1 MKKLNEI
8 DWEKMNNLIP
18 VVTQEAKTNEVLM
31 LAFMDKEALSLTLE
45 TNIAHY
51 FSRSKQRIWKK
62 GESSG
67 HIQEV
72 VDILLDCDNDTILLK
87 VNQTGVACHTGRK
100 SCFFTSI
107 KTNEEI
113 INVEVNTDS
122 TYGVIDNLYHTI
134 LEKKNDDPK
143 KSYTAKLLQGDENS
157 MLKKIVEESGEFTF
171 AIKDNDT
178 EEIIY
183 EAADIVYHMLV
194 ALASKNV
201 SPDRVKQ
208 ELARRFGMS
217 GIEEKNSR
225 TETKK

>member
-1 MKKLNEI
+1 MSQINTI
-8 DWEKMNNLIP
+8 DWDKMDGLIP
-18 VVTQEAKTNEVLM
+18 VVTQEASTNEVLM
-31 LAFMDKEALSLTLE
+31 LAYMDKEALSLTLE
-45 TNIAHY
+45 SNIAHY

-67 HIQEV
+67 HTQEI
-72 VDILLDCDNDTILLK
+72 VDIMLDCDNDTILLK

-100 SCFFTSI
+100 SCFFTSM
-107 KTNEEI
+107 KTNEI
-113 INVEVNTDS
+113 ISDVQVDT
-122 TYGVIDNLYHTI
+122 TQAYGVIDTLYHTI
-134 LEKKNDDPK
+134 LEKKNDDPE
-143 KSYTAKLLQGDENS
+143 KSYTSKLLNGKENS
-157 MLKKIVEESGEFTF
+157 MLKKIVEEAGEFTF

-183 EAADIVYHMLV
+183 EAADVTYHMLV

-225 TETKK
+225 TEK

>member
-1 MKKLNEI
+1 MNQIDKI
-8 DWEKMNNLIP
+8 DWEKMNGLIP
-18 VVTQEAKTNEVLM
+18 VVTQEASTNEVLM
-31 LAFMDKEALSLTLE
+31 LAYMDKEALELTLK

-67 HIQEV
+67 HTQEI
-72 VDILLDCDNDTILLK
+72 VDIMLDCDDDTILLK

-107 KTNEEI
+107 KTNEI
-113 INVEVNTDS
+113 ISDVQVNTS
-122 TYGVIDNLYHTI
+122 EAYGVVDTLYHTI
-134 LEKKNDDPK
+134 CEKKNDDPK
-143 KSYTAKLLQGDENS
+143 KSYTSKLLNGKENS
-157 MLKKIVEESGEFTF
+157 MLKKIVEEAGEFTF

-183 EAADIVYHMLV
+183 EAADLTYHTLV
-194 ALASKNV
+194 ALASRNV

-225 TETKK
+225 TEK

>member
-1 MKKLNEI
+1 MSQINTI
-8 DWEKMNNLIP
+8 DWDKMDGLIP
-18 VVTQEAKTNEVLM
+18 VVTQEASTNEVLM
-31 LAFMDKEALSLTLE
+31 LAYMDKEALSLTLE
-45 TNIAHY
+45 SNIAHY

-67 HIQEV
+67 HTQEV
-72 VDILLDCDNDTILLK
+72 VDIMLDCDNDTILLK

-100 SCFFTSI
+100 SCFFTSM
-107 KTNEEI
+107 KTNEI
-113 INVEVNTDS
+113 ISDVQVDTVQA
-122 TYGVIDNLYHTI
+122 YGVIDTLYHTI
-134 LEKKNDDPK
+134 LEKKNDDPE
-143 KSYTAKLLQGDENS
+143 KSYTSKLLNGKENS
-157 MLKKIVEESGEFTF
+157 MLKKIVEEAGEFTF

-183 EAADIVYHMLV
+183 EAADVTYHMLV

-225 TETKK
+225 TEK

>member
-1 MKKLNEI
+1 MSQINTI
-8 DWEKMNNLIP
+8 DWDKMDGLIP
-18 VVTQEAKTNEVLM
+18 VVTQEASTNEVLM
-31 LAFMDKEALSLTLE
+31 LAYMDKEALSLTLE
-45 TNIAHY
+45 SNIAHY

-67 HIQEV
+67 HTQEI
-72 VDILLDCDNDTILLK
+72 VDIMLDCDNDTILLK

-100 SCFFTSI
+100 SCFFTSM
-107 KTNEEI
+107 KTNEI
-113 INVEVNTDS
+113 ISDVQVDTVQA
-122 TYGVIDNLYHTI
+122 YGVIDTLYHTI
-134 LEKKNDDPK
+134 LEKKNDDPE
-143 KSYTAKLLQGDENS
+143 KSYTSKLLNGKENS
-157 MLKKIVEESGEFTF
+157 MLKKIVEEAGEFTF

-183 EAADIVYHMLV
+183 EAADVTYHMLV

-225 TETKK
+225 TEK

>member
-1 MKKLNEI
+1 MNQIEKI
-8 DWEKMNNLIP
+8 DWEKMDGLIP
-18 VVTQEAKTNEVLM
+18 VVTQEASTNEVLM
-31 LAFMDKEALSLTLE
+31 LAYMDKEALSLTLE

-67 HIQEV
+67 HTQEI
-72 VDILLDCDNDTILLK
+72 VDIMIDCDDDTILLK

-100 SCFFTSI
+100 SCFFTSM
-107 KTNEEI
+107 KTNEEVLP
-113 INVEVNTDS
+113 VEVDT
-122 TYGVIDNLYHTI
+122 TAAYGVIDTLYHTI
-134 LEKKNDDPK
+134 CEKKNDDPK
-143 KSYTAKLLQGDENS
+143 TSYTAKLLQGEENS

-183 EAADIVYHMLV
+183 EAADIAYHVLV

-225 TETKK
+225 ADK